1 MVSVCTNCKGLQKH
15 LRGLD
20 GGVQETETGS
30 WEWLNTTLPS
40 LRRSANGGCRACALL
55 VNGILLHHDRFPSVK
70 KEEYIKI
77 KANTFDC
84 SAPVERTAQD
94 HLSVEVRWQEPRD
107 ETYDGESESEL
118 GQAEGYPDLKLEFF
132 TDQGTNLLSKVART
146 GATLHELRCPRG

>member
-1 MVSVCTNCKGLQKH
+1 
-15 LRGLD
+15 
-20 GGVQETETGS
+20 
-30 WEWLNTTLPS
+30 
-40 LRRSANGGCRACALL
+40 
-55 VNGILLHHDRFPSVK
+55 VK